1 MNHLIGISGKMGSGK
16 DEIANI
22 IRELAGGVYEIK
34 KFAYKVKLVAS
45 LLIGVDVE
53 KFEDQEFKKTNLS
66 SEWDKNKIVEAGHWE
81 DYPKWEKVSMTVR
94 ELLQKIGTDAMRGGL
109 HKQTWVNAL
118 FADYTKH
125 DSWLITD
132 VRFENEVKSI
142 KDRGGIVIRVNR
154 ELESNNNLH
163 LSETALDTYRG
174 FDYTIDNNGTLIELK
189 QKVEQIWKDCQQLE
203 SSL

>member
-1 MNHLIGISGKMGSGK
+1 MKHLIGISGKMGTGK
-16 DEIANI
+16 DEVANI

-81 DYPKWEKVSMTVR
+81 DYPKWEKVPMTVR

-109 HKQTWVNAL
+109 HQQTWVNAL
-118 FADYTKH
+118 FADYSR
-125 DSWLITD
+125 DDNWLITD
-132 VRFENEVKSI
+132 VRFENEADAI
-142 KDRGGIVIRVNR
+142 KKRGGTLIRVNR
-154 ELESNNNLH
+154 DLDSMSDLH
-163 LSETALDTYRG
+163 PSEISLDTYKA
-174 FDYTIDNNGTLIELK
+174 FDYIIDNNGTLEELEFNVK
-189 QKVEQIWKDCQQLE
+189 NIWQNIQT
-203 SSL
+203 